1 MDAQEV
7 AKFEAMASEWWNPDG
22 PNGALH
28 TMNPLRTQFA
38 RDAICLAYGW
48 AFT

>member
-1 MDAQEV
+1 MDAEEV
-7 AKFEAMASEWWNPDG
+7 SKFEALAADWWDPEG

-38 RDAICLAYGW
+38 RDAICAMHG
-48 AFT
+48 